1 MHWDVTLQTQ
11 PQHCVQ
17 FTLTAH
23 LILEEKRILCP
34 IFSSFQSTRQVM
46 EWCLWF
52 VYNTIS
58 KVQLTLFPA
67 QSNLQGR
74 DFVCDFSLTPDMSQA
89 TQSCQR
95 DWGQGGAGGRA
106 VTWGTCSA
114 LDCVEHVLETVDGD
128 FKRNRGGEHPA
139 EDLSFSS
146 AWIAAPMAL
155 DSISIWGATYRPMPW
170 APRCT
175 CSVYHCRAG
184 GLFCHGW
191 AREAGR
197 CCIVLCSHL

>member
-1 MHWDVTLQTQ
+1 MSIIQS
-11 PQHCVQ
+11 P
-17 FTLTAH
+17 
-23 LILEEKRILCP
+23 R
-34 IFSSFQSTRQVM
+34 FSSHSSLRRAIYKAVISYATFPSPQT
-46 EWCLWF
+46 CLRLLNH
-52 VYNTIS
+52 VSGI
-58 KVQLTLFPA
+58 
-67 QSNLQGR
+67 G
-74 DFVCDFSLTPDMSQA
+74 D
-89 TQSCQR
+89 
-95 DWGQGGAGGRA
+95 GGVRGVGGRA
-106 VTWGTCSA
+106 MTWGTCSA